1 LNIILGITGS
11 IAAFKA
17 ISVGRLLLKRGYRI
31 IPVLTKN
38 ALNFVTPLSLTSLLG
53 EKVYYDMFEIEDN
66 RVPIHVKLSK
76 EADLIAIIP
85 ATFNF
90 ISKVSTGITDDL
102 LSLLFHTSQTPKIIA
117 PCMHPTLYENEILK
131 AHLLNLE
138 KQGVFVIEPL
148 EGEMSDLTFGKG
160 RLKEPKEIVKEIEK
174 VINLKEKLKGK
185 KVLLTFGRTE
195 EEIDSV
201 RVITNKSSGKMGY
214 ALYKILKI
222 MGADVKAIAG
232 KTDFELPADVKR
244 IYTTLDFLKELKKEL
259 KKEKYDALIM
269 CAALSDFRP
278 SKKVERKIKKNVR
291 SLKIEFKRN
300 PDVIKELSK
309 IKGNT
314 KFIGFA
320 LEDKPDVEIA
330 YKKLKEK
337 KLDLIILNTVKTMG
351 SQFIDM
357 KIITSNKKIFDFGR
371 IEKAKAAVEIC
382 KKISEII
389 Q

>member
-17 ISVGRLLLKRGYRI
+17 ISVGRLLLKKGHRI

-90 ISKVSTGITDDL
+90 ISRVSTGIADDL

-148 EGEMSDLTFGKG
+148 EGEMSDLTIGKG
-160 RLKEPKEIVKEIEK
+160 RLKEPEEIVKEIEN
-174 VINLKEKLKGK
+174 VINLKEKLKKK

-201 RVITNKSSGKMGY
+201 RVITNKSSGRMGY
-214 ALYKILKI
+214 ALYKILKM
-222 MGADVKAIAG
+222 MGADIKAIAG
-232 KTDFELPADVKR
+232 KTDFELPGDIKR

-259 KKEKYDALIM
+259 KREKYDALIM

-278 SKKVERKIKKNVR
+278 SRRVKGKIKKKVR
-291 SLKIEFKRN
+291 SLKIEFEQN

-320 LEDKPDVEIA
+320 LEDRPDVKSA
-330 YKKLKEK
+330 YKKLKDK
-337 KLDLIILNTVKTMG
+337 KLDLIVLNTVKTMG
-351 SQFIDM
+351 SEFIDM
-357 KIITSNKKIFDFGR
+357 KIITGNKKIFDYGK
-371 IEKAKAAVEIC
+371 IEKTKAAIEIC

-389 Q
+389 

>member
-1 LNIILGITGS
+1 LNIILGITGG

-17 ISVGRLLLKRGYRI
+17 ISVGRLLLKKGHRV

-66 RVPIHVKLSK
+66 KIPIHVKLSK
-76 EADLIAIIP
+76 EADLIAIVP

-90 ISKVSTGITDDL
+90 ISKVSIGIADDL
-102 LSLLFHTSQTPKIIA
+102 LSLLFHTSRLPKIIA

-131 AHLLNLE
+131 THLINLE
-138 KQGVFVIEPL
+138 KQGVFIIEPA
-148 EGEMSDLTFGKG
+148 EGEMSELTFGKG
-160 RLKEPKEIVKEIEK
+160 RLKEPEEIVTEIEK

-185 KVLLTFGRTE
+185 NILLTFGRTE
-195 EEIDSV
+195 EEIDPV

-214 ALYKILKI
+214 ALYKVLNM
-222 MGADVKAIAG
+222 MGANIKAIAG
-232 KTDFELPADVKR
+232 KTDFELPSDIRRV
-244 IYTTLDFLKELKKEL
+244 YTTFDFLRELKEEL

-278 SKKVERKIKKNVR
+278 SKKVKRKIKKNVKN
-291 SLKIEFKRN
+291 LKIEFKRN
-300 PDVIKELSK
+300 PDVIKDLSK
-309 IKGNT
+309 FKGDT

-330 YKKLKEK
+330 YKKLKDK
-337 KLDLIILNTVKTMG
+337 KLDLIILNTIKTIG
-351 SQFIDM
+351 SKFIDM
-357 KIITSNKKIFDFGR
+357 KIIRKDKKIFDFGS
-371 IEKAKAAVEIC
+371 IEKEKAAIEIC

-389 Q
+389 

>member
-1 LNIILGITGS
+1 MNIILGITGS

-17 ISVGRLLLKRGYRI
+17 ISVGRLLLKKGYRI

-53 EKVYYDMFEIEDN
+53 EKVHYDMFEIEDN
-66 RVPIHVKLSK
+66 KVPIHVKLSK

-90 ISKVSTGITDDL
+90 ISKVSTGIADDL
-102 LSLLFHTSQTPKIIA
+102 LSLLFHTSRTPKIIA
-117 PCMHPTLYENEILK
+117 PCMHPTLYENDILK
-131 AHLLNLE
+131 NHLLNLQ
-138 KQGVFVIEPL
+138 KQGIFIIEPL

-160 RLKEPKEIVKEIEK
+160 RLKEPEEIVKEIEN

-185 KVLLTFGRTE
+185 KILLTFGRTE

-201 RVITNKSSGKMGY
+201 RVITNKSSGRMGY
-214 ALYKILKI
+214 ALYKVLKM
-222 MGADVKAIAG
+222 MGADIKAIAG
-232 KTDFELPADVKR
+232 KTDFELPGDVKR

-278 SKKVERKIKKNVR
+278 SERIKSKIKKNIR
-291 SLKIEFKRN
+291 SLKIEFERN
-300 PDVIKELSK
+300 PDVIKELSR

-320 LEDKPDVEIA
+320 LEDRPDTKSA
-330 YKKLKEK
+330 YKKLKDK

-351 SQFIDM
+351 SEFIDM

-371 IEKAKAAVEIC
+371 IEKTKAAIEIC
-382 KKISEII
+382 RKISEVIE
-389 Q
+389 